1 MSAPLIVRVAG
12 LPGEV
17 MGPFSDRALLDTL
30 AEGDRLRERLA
41 RTRSAL
47 VDCLH
52 GAIRTPDREERR
64 FLLSV
69 KRSCFNGGALKAFR
83 QDPQWPL
90 LLHVASALVEE
101 LVALEEA
108 AEEAGARLE
117 ELYRRALRREREKV
131 VTLLDDQAFVRGVA
145 IASPE
150 VARNL
155 DRLRGRE
162 PESFGRREKRLCL
175 TLSRYASRAAL
186 KLSPLSTLTRT
197 ALVLVT
203 DDTAGDLSLLP
214 VSAWRERSTASLRY
228 ELLAQCSC
236 LLQRCCAFT
245 EGLPVALNET
255 VAFDGEGCCS
265 FLRPSHW
272 EYEDESRSF
281 LYRDASAVRARL
293 EGSLIP
299 WLVDELRAGP
309 VVYGLLRER
318 ARAALQ
324 DEDPDLADQIL
335 DELIG
340 IGFLNL
346 LLPWDFSEPGLEEQ
360 ILRHLETLADVGELD
375 GFRREL
381 RGLAELLAGYA
392 ETASPAGLLEAS
404 RQGVEGLFRSLV
416 PAAGLDPRSE
426 FRAGD
431 NTFEEEV
438 FLRPEPGGSPG
449 IARLSAE
456 RARELVRDLAPF
468 ARLIGLQSS
477 LPDLRV
483 SLAAF
488 AERRWPGRTE
498 VGFLELFRAA
508 QPLFDQYLRH
518 RAGGQSAS
526 PATSFNPLGLEA
538 VADLA
543 SRRQRIQAGLRD
555 CFQAGD
561 QGQRLCLR
569 ALDALL
575 DRAGG
580 GHAQS
585 PAFCAFV
592 QPLDPEGRQW
602 ILNTVG
608 DGLGHFSGRFTTG
621 MDDGTRR
628 FWTDYF
634 TARSLLEIAG
644 EPVELIDVTF
654 PESRTINVHAPQTRR
669 VLRLPGERS
678 GLPAERLLRLSD
690 LRVRLGGAEPV
701 LTDPAGRRLLPVQ
714 LGSLAAGGTPT
725 LLKFLGTFG
734 RGERHWRL
742 PIRPGRKADGVEVM
756 DRHTAGSVVY
766 SRKKWIVAPRELLSS
781 LTGETETT
789 AFARIDRWRQARGIP
804 ERVFVREPIR
814 IDGELFRLKPQY
826 ISFSSPSF
834 VQIFRSILSVDVDAL
849 VLEEALPIPEQFPL
863 SGGRW
868 AVEVQLESFAI
879 QSDTVPLALCERSQ
893 RQPAWQA

>member
-1 MSAPLIVRVAG
+1 MSAPLILRVAG
-12 LPGEV
+12 LPAEV
-17 MGPFSDRALLDTL
+17 MGPFGDGALLDAL

-52 GAIRTPDREERR
+52 GAIGTRAREERR
-64 FLLSV
+64 FLLAV
-69 KRSCFNGGALKAFR
+69 KRSCFNGVALKAFR

-90 LLHVASALVEE
+90 LLHVASTLVEE
-101 LVALEEA
+101 LVALEGA
-108 AEEAGARLE
+108 AEEAEARFE
-117 ELYRRALRREREKV
+117 ELYRRALRRERERV
-131 VTLLDDQAFVRGVA
+131 VELLDDRAFVRGLAV
-145 IASPE
+145 ASPE

-155 DRLRGRE
+155 DRLRGRD

-197 ALVLVT
+197 ALALVT
-203 DDTAGDLSLLP
+203 DEEAGGLSLLP
-214 VSAWRERSTASLRY
+214 ASAWRERSTVSLRY

-236 LLQRCCAFT
+236 LLQRCRAFT

-255 VAFDGEGCCS
+255 VAFDAEGFCS

-272 EYEDESRSF
+272 EYDDESRSF

-293 EGSLIP
+293 EGTLIP

-309 VVYGLLRER
+309 VVYRSLWER

-324 DEDPDLADQIL
+324 DEDPELADQIL

-346 LLPWDFSEPGLEEQ
+346 LLPWDFSAPGLERQ
-360 ILRHLETLADVGELD
+360 VLRHLETLADVAELD

-381 RGLAELLAGYA
+381 RGLTGLLAGYA

-426 FRAGD
+426 FRADD

-438 FLRPEPGGSPG
+438 FLRPAPGGSPG

-468 ARLIGLQSS
+468 ARLIGLQSPLS
-477 LPDLRV
+477 DLRA
-483 SLAAF
+483 SLAAL

-498 VGFLELFRAA
+498 GSFLELFRAA
-508 QPLFDQYLRH
+508 RPLFDQYLRH
-518 RAGGQSAS
+518 RGGGQPAS
-526 PATSFNPLGLEA
+526 PAAGFNPLGLEA

-543 SRRQRIQAGLRD
+543 ARRQRIQAGLRD
-555 CFQAGD
+555 CFQADD
-561 QGQRLCLR
+561 QGQRLCPR

-575 DRAGG
+575 DREGG
-580 GHAQS
+580 DRAQA

-592 QPLDPEGRQW
+592 QPLDPAGRQW
-602 ILNTVG
+602 ILNTIG
-608 DGLGHFSGRFTTG
+608 DGLGHFSGRFTAA

-634 TARSLLEIAG
+634 TARSFLEIAG
-644 EPVELIDVTF
+644 ETVELVDVTF
-654 PESRTINVHAPQTRR
+654 PESRTLNVHAPQTHR

-678 GLPAERLLRLSD
+678 DLPAERLLRLSD

-701 LTDPAGRRLLPVQ
+701 LTDPDGRRLLPVQ
-714 LGSLAAGGTPT
+714 LSSLAAGGTPT

-734 RGERHWRL
+734 PGERHWRL
-742 PIRPGRKADGVEVM
+742 PIRPGRKEDGVEVI
-756 DRHTAGSVVY
+756 DRQTAGSVVY
-766 SRKKWIVAPRELLSS
+766 SRKKWVVAPRELLSA
-781 LTGETETT
+781 LAGETETA
-789 AFARIDRWRQARGIP
+789 AFARIDRWRRALGIP
-804 ERVFVREPIR
+804 ERVFVKEPIR

-826 ISFSSPSF
+826 ISFASPSF
-834 VQIFRSILSVDVDAL
+834 VQIFRSILSAEVDAL
-849 VLEEALPIPEQFPL
+849 LLEEALPVAEQLPL
-863 SGGRW
+863 SEGRW

-879 QSDTVPLALCERSQ
+879 QSDTVPLALGERSQ
-893 RQPAWQA
+893 QQPAWQA